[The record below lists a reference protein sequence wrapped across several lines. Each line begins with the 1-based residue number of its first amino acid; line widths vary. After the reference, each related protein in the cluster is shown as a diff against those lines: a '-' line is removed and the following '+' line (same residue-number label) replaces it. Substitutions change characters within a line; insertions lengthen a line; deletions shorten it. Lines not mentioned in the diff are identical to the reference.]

1 MISFFFCRR
10 ERKKKKNGHTQK
22 KHHHRASSN
31 HHVRCV
37 EVLDDFVPIDRS
49 GGQGH
54 RAPRERRWRRRKRS
68 VVLRPSRD
76 DDDGPAAG
84 RQSGSGVRRRWR
96 ASSRETHGRE
106 SVVRDARSGC
116 FFVVVVF
123 VRRLDDE
130 EDDSRAFLEV
140 VAETRKAR
148 RFFSLSLSLSSRASG
163 RTRGGLMR
171 LFCYVLEM

>member
-1 MISFFFCRR
+1 MD
-10 ERKKKKNGHTQK
+10 TQK
-22 KHHHRASSN
+22 KTSSSSRIEY
-31 HHVRCV
+31 HHVD
-37 EVLDDFVPIDRS
+37 VLDDFVPIDRS

-54 RAPRERRWRRRKRS
+54 RAPRERRWRRKRS
-68 VVLRPSRD
+68 VVLRPSRDD

-116 FFVVVVF
+116 FFFVVF
-123 VRRLDDE
+123 VLRRLDDDE
-130 EDDSRAFLEV
+130 DSRAFLEV

-148 RFFSLSLSLSSRASG
+148 RFLSLRERAVE
-163 RTRGGLMR
+163 R
-171 LFCYVLEM
+171 VVD

>member
-1 MISFFFCRR
+1 MD
-10 ERKKKKNGHTQK
+10 TQK
-22 KHHHRASSN
+22 KTSSSSSSSRIEY
-31 HHVRCV
+31 HHVD
-37 EVLDDFVPIDRS
+37 VLDDFVPIDRS

-54 RAPRERRWRRRKRS
+54 RAPRERRWRRRRKRS

-116 FFVVVVF
+116 FFF
-123 VRRLDDE
+123 CCCFCSSTFRRRRGL
-130 EDDSRAFLEV
+130 
-140 VAETRKAR
+140 AR
-148 RFFSLSLSLSSRASG
+148 VPRGGRGNPKSSTFSLTLSLSLSSRASG

>member
-1 MISFFFCRR
+1 MDT
-10 ERKKKKNGHTQK
+10 KKR
-22 KHHHRASSN
+22 HHHRASN
-31 HHVRCV
+31 HHVD
-37 EVLDDFVPIDRS
+37 VLDDFVPVDRS

-54 RAPRERRWRRRKRS
+54 RAPRERRWRRRRKRS

-76 DDDGPAAG
+76 DDDSPAAG

-116 FFVVVVF
+116 FFFVVVF

-130 EDDSRAFLEV
+130 DSRAFLEV